1 MQATTS
7 HDFTTGHPE
16 YPVGTHPRTEVFTI
30 TSKDAEIL
38 NGYIDEFHQS
48 DTQVRNTIL
57 EKAMGDIYREHRGN
71 CRFDKKEVKQV
82 RTAGTHNS
90 CMNC

>member
-7 HDFTTGHPE
+7 HDFTTGHLE
-16 YPVGTHPRTEVFTI
+16 HPVGTHPRIEVFTI

-38 NGYIDEFHQS
+38 NGNVDEFHQS

-57 EKAMGDIYREHRGN
+57 EKAMGNIYHEHQGN
-71 CRFDKKEVKQV
+71 CQFDKKEVKKV
-82 RTAGTHNS
+82 CTAGTHNS